1 MKANLNFIKRTP
13 VQLLQSLLDE
23 SKKRIIG
30 KEDQSIITLAAILSG
45 GHILIEDAPGMGK
58 TTLAHTM
65 ASLFGLDFNRIQ
77 FTSDL
82 MPSDILGFKYLDNKS
97 QSFKFSKGPIFTN
110 VLLADEINRAS
121 PKSQSAFLQAMEE
134 REVSIEGEDF
144 QLNKYFV
151 VIATQNPE
159 DQVGTHPLPE
169 SQVDRFSVCF
179 SMGENT
185 REIEREILSQETRVT
200 ELEIQSPIS
209 NGDIE
214 DLRNHIAKIEIN
226 ETCLDYIL
234 DVLDKVRAELG
245 NHISI
250 RAGHDLKKLSR
261 VLAAIHGRSF
271 VIPEDISFF
280 APYVLGH
287 RVSSG
292 EDINLGINK
301 VKSILAEVEAP
312 LKK

>member
-1 MKANLNFIKRTP
+1 MKSQELLKR
-13 VQLLQSLLDE
+13 LLKE
-23 SKKRIIG
+23 CEKAVIG
-30 KEDQSIITLAAILSG
+30 KKEQSIITLAAILTG

-65 ASLFGLDFNRIQ
+65 ANLYGLDFNRIQ

-82 MPSDILGFKYLDNKS
+82 MPADILGFKYLDNKE
-97 QSFKFSKGPIFTN
+97 QDFKFTKGPIFTN

-134 REVSIEGEDF
+134 KEVSIEGENF
-144 QLNKYFV
+144 ELSKNFV

-179 SMGENT
+179 SMGQND
-185 REIEREILSQETRVT
+185 REIEKQILLMDKRSSDHEIKQVFE
-200 ELEIQSPIS
+200 

-214 DLRNHIAKIEIN
+214 AIKEHISQIKVNDICMDL
-226 ETCLDYIL
+226 IL
-234 DVLDKVRAELG
+234 DILDKVRASLG
-245 NHISI
+245 HHISI

-261 VLAAIHGRSF
+261 VRAIIEGRDF
-271 VIPEDISFF
+271 VTPEDIFF
-280 APYVLGH
+280 FSPFVLGH

-301 VKSILAEVEAP
+301 IKSILTEVEAP
-312 LKK
+312 IKA